1 MTDQSYLYEDIK
13 SKTVGMPTWTE
24 RQDSGEVQYRGV
36 GLAARR
42 KRGSAVDTKGAKRDV
57 RRAAWAFRGQ
67 YLDTRRTI
75 ESVLW
80 SLATVFTVW

>member
-1 MTDQSYLYEDIK
+1 MTDQSYLYEHIK

-24 RQDSGEVQYRGV
+24 RQDSGEVRHRGV

-42 KRGSAVDTKGAKRDV
+42 KRGAGVDTKGVKRDV

-80 SLATVFTVW
+80 SLATVFTV